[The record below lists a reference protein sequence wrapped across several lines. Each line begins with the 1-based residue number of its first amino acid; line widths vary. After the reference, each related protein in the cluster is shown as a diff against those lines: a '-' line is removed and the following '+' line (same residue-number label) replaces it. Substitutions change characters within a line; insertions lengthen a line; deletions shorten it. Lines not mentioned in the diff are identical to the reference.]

1 MSLLASPQ
9 KSALLDPPLVTASCF
24 ETSRLLLSRFPSACV
39 CVRGDRKVMT
49 QKDRE
54 SADGMKGSDGKV
66 SGNPDE
72 KSQTK
77 LISLR

>member
-1 MSLLASPQ
+1 
-9 KSALLDPPLVTASCF
+9 
-24 ETSRLLLSRFPSACV
+24 
-39 CVRGDRKVMT
+39 MT

-54 SADGMKGSDGKV
+54 SADRMKGSDGKV

-77 LISLR
+77 LISLRENVLIETRREE